1 MSRVG
6 VWMAGWPCGVSRH
19 LPAEQA
25 LALHAAMSL
34 PADRRVKEIDRITD
48 LCVKRGL
55 CRPRSDLG
63 RHAEWRRNRP
73 TAQGMHQ

>member
-6 VWMAGWPCGVSRH
+6 VWMAGWPRGVSRH

-34 PADRRVKEIDRITD
+34 PSDLRVKEIDRITD
-48 LCVKRGL
+48 LCVKRGF
-55 CRPRSDLG
+55 CRPRSDLR
-63 RHAEWRRNRP
+63 RHAEWLRSRP
-73 TAQGMHQ
+73 TLQEGST